1 MRRHY
6 SNGNV
11 SRQEEMMLRLQEL
24 SFALK
29 ETQLFL
35 DGHPENRR
43 ALAYYAEQKG
53 EYDLLKEEY
62 EKTYAPITASASE
75 SDAAWRWVRTP
86 WPWEYGFPDGGD
98 VSFAPAGDGEVRG

>member
-29 ETQLFL
+29 ETELFL

-43 ALAYYAEQKG
+43 ALAYYAETKK
-53 EYDLLKEEY
+53 EYDILAAEY
-62 EKTYAPITASASE
+62 GKTYAPITPG
-75 SDAAWRWVRTP
+75 AAENATAWSWVRTP

-98 VSFAPAGDGEVRG
+98 VSFAPSCGGEE

>member
-29 ETQLFL
+29 ETELFL

-43 ALAYYAEQKG
+43 ALAYYAETKG
-53 EYDLLKEEY
+53 EYDLLAAEY
-62 EKTYAPITASASE
+62 EKTYAPITPG
-75 SDAAWRWVRTP
+75 AAENATAWNWVRTP

-98 VSFAPAGDGEVRG
+98 ISFAPSCGGEE